1 MKLRI
6 ENYKKIEGVRYSSQW
21 NFHHVEETNNN
32 YKFTLR
38 YNYHSS
44 NRNSYQHI
52 EVNRLPDS
60 RGRYNVLYAG
70 DVYKFK
76 KYYFR
81 TITELI
87 GAFKKYI
94 K

>member
-1 MKLRI
+1 MITIK
-6 ENYKKIEGVRYSSQW
+6 NFKKIENVKYSSQW
-21 NFHHVEETNNN
+21 YFHHVEETNEN

-38 YNYHSS
+38 YNYQLS

-60 RGRYNVLYAG
+60 KGRYNVLYSG
-70 DVYKFK
+70 EIYKFK
-76 KYYFR
+76 KYYFGS
-81 TITELI
+81 ITELI
-87 GAFKKYI
+87 GAFRKYI